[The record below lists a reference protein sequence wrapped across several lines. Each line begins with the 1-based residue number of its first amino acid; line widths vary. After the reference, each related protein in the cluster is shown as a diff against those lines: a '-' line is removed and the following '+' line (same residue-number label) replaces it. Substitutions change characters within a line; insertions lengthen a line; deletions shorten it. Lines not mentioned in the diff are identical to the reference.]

1 MLIRNEYGSCN
12 PSEGFNISAGFSRN
26 ISLRDGTIKLTGYDT
41 IYCYSL
47 TGQTIWDFRDR
58 SVLRKGKGIA
68 LDKNSNVFVA
78 GMETNNVVVLSPD
91 GKINIDRNEL
101 LVCNTNGQAFLF
113 SLQYM

>member
-1 MLIRNEYGSCN
+1 MANIYRVCN
-12 PSEGFNISAGFSRN
+12 GVCNDVFKYDFSFVAN
-26 ISLRDGTIKLTGYDT
+26 CNSYIKLTGYDT

-78 GMETNNVVVLSPD
+78 GMET
-91 GKINIDRNEL
+91 
-101 LVCNTNGQAFLF
+101 F
-113 SLQYM
+113 S